1 MNHAAAQCIRC
12 HKINNSGSA
21 LGPDLTKIGKIR
33 NRAHLVVS
41 MLDPMRE
48 ITDGYGNVT
57 ATMKN
62 GDEITGVLSSQNSDE
77 WLITQAD
84 GKEIKINPQEVK
96 KSQLISIMPPMSGI
110 LKPEEIRDVV
120 SYLSSLK

>member
-1 MNHAAAQCIRC
+1 
-12 HKINNSGSA
+12 
-21 LGPDLTKIGKIR
+21 
-33 NRAHLVVS
+33 